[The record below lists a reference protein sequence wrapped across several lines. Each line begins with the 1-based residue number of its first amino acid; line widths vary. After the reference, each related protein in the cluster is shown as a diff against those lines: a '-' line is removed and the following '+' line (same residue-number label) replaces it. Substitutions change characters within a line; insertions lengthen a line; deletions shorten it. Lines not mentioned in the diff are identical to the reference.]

1 MVKEVK
7 RVKAVLT
14 GMLWVLKS
22 DLTTQQ
28 ESIIKRRY
36 THINPNQLDAPFST
50 YLELKGKLGIPYGDK
65 EKIQQ
70 VLPELTI
77 DDKRIS
83 PLFATPKVSKLPL
96 RDYQETA
103 MTEILEYI
111 EQGGT
116 EFNLSGFP

>member
-1 MVKEVK
+1 M
-7 RVKAVLT
+7 VKAVLT

-22 DLTTQQ
+22 DLTPKQ
-28 ESIIKRRY
+28 ESSIKRRY
-36 THINPNQLDAPFST
+36 THLNPSQPDAPFNT

-77 DDKRIS
+77 DDKRIA
-83 PLFATPKVSKLPL
+83 PLFDTFKVSKLPL

-103 MTEILEYI
+103 MTEILEYV

>member
-1 MVKEVK
+1 
-7 RVKAVLT
+7 
-14 GMLWVLKS
+14 MLWVLKS
-22 DLTTQQ
+22 DLNSSQ
-28 ESIIKRRY
+28 ERLIKRRY
-36 THINPNQLDAPFST
+36 AHINPNQPDTPFST

-70 VLPELTI
+70 VLPGLTI
-77 DDKRIS
+77 EDKRIA
-83 PLFATPKVSKLPL
+83 PLFDTPKVSKLPL

-111 EQGGT
+111 AQGGT